1 MNFDPFSLSGKTVVV
16 SGASSGIGKQCAID
30 CSKMGAKVVLLA
42 RNEKR
47 LKETQEQMTGDGHLS
62 FCLDLTDFSLVEK
75 TVGQIVVEVGPIDGI
90 INCAGISTTRSL
102 KLTDAQ
108 MMDDFFHTNVYS
120 AIALSKFFCKRGNI
134 NKTGAS
140 IVFLSS
146 VMGVVGEKGK
156 SLYSMTKGALLSTA
170 RSLAC
175 EYAERKIRFNCIS
188 PGVVITPIN
197 QNLPH
202 ISNPT
207 QRNEL
212 ESKHL
217 LGFGETTDVSN
228 ACIFL
233 LSDASRWITGQNLI
247 VDGGYTVR

>member
-1 MNFDPFSLSGKTVVV
+1 
-16 SGASSGIGKQCAID
+16 
-30 CSKMGAKVVLLA
+30 LA

>member
-1 MNFDPFSLSGKTVVV
+1 MNFNPFSLSGKTVVV

-202 ISNPT
+202 ISSPT

>member
-1 MNFDPFSLSGKTVVV
+1 
-16 SGASSGIGKQCAID
+16 
-30 CSKMGAKVVLLA
+30 
-42 RNEKR
+42 
-47 LKETQEQMTGDGHLS
+47 
-62 FCLDLTDFSLVEK
+62 
-75 TVGQIVVEVGPIDGI
+75 
-90 INCAGISTTRSL
+90 
-102 KLTDAQ
+102 
-108 MMDDFFHTNVYS
+108 MMENYFHTNVYS
-120 AIALSKFFCKRGNI
+120 AIVLSKYFCKRGNI

-156 SLYSMTKGALLSTA
+156 SLYSMTKGALLSAA

-175 EYAERKIRFNCIS
+175 EYAERNIRFNCIS

-202 ISNPT
+202 ISNQT

-212 ESKHL
+212 EAKHL
-217 LGFGETTDVSN
+217 LGFGEATDVSN

-233 LSDASRWITGQNLI
+233 MSDASRWITGQNLI
-247 VDGGYTVR
+247 VDGGFTAR